1 MKTRVYSFL
10 VHAHL
15 LQHNDQYNYVIIV
28 PDRTKFEREK
38 HKKLVVKLKERQT
51 KSESG
56 LIIQNSA
63 VVARPSHP
71 DKQSST
77 ERTNHPTQSS

>member
-1 MKTRVYSFL
+1 M
-10 VHAHL
+10 
-15 LQHNDQYNYVIIV
+15 
-28 PDRTKFEREK
+28 
-38 HKKLVVKLKERQT
+38 KLKERQT
-51 KSESG
+51 KGESG

-71 DKQSST
+71 DKQSFT